1 MLCPVCQRDNNSSA
15 RFCAYCGAAL
25 DTGSGVLRPGQ
36 LVDGGTYKI
45 VRPLGKGGM
54 GAVYMAAN
62 TKAFGRQCVVKE
74 VIEYYDPTN
83 AQERQ
88 KAIQR
93 FETEARTLA
102 SLKHQGIPDIYAY
115 FSERGRNYL
124 VMEYI
129 EGANLAEGLTREED
143 GQIVAGHPKRVEDV
157 IRYAIQVCEVLDY
170 LENHQPPV
178 IHNDIKPANIILD
191 KNSNQAVLV
200 DFGTAKTRYARQ
212 AAGQPGRQMSS
223 VYGTVG
229 YAAAE
234 LYDGKGEP
242 RSDVYALAAT
252 VYHLLTD
259 DDPRA
264 HPFQFPEMEQIP
276 EPLREALEEA
286 LDDNVTTRPG
296 ASAFSKRLQQALDVI
311 HPHPGS
317 TLLLRPLTFPN
328 GAKATT
334 RQDLVSL
341 SVKHWDYASDIL
353 YDGSIAHWL
362 RDALHDPVAA
372 KAAEE
377 AVLKYEDEPNAGLE
391 YLIRTIDPQ
400 AMPAPQLNVITGRLT
415 YDQPKENDSSQ
426 SIQLSNTGGGYLYA
440 TAAPS
445 VPWVKVQERVRCAP
459 GKQQSL
465 PVAIDTRELKPGQ
478 TYRARVDIH
487 ASGAQSTSIPI
498 EVRVP
503 APLITISPMHVELAT
518 TSRRELH
525 TTRGKLEIH
534 NRGRGR
540 ADCQIE
546 GNPGWLF
553 LDPQRFTCPPGA
565 RRVVEMVG
573 RADLLPS
580 QDTSHHATLQVNV
593 EGSRPQNV
601 QVSVRTRESQ
611 KKQGG
616 LGTVVAI
623 GCASLILLGAIVFF
637 LVMADIIPLV

>member
-1 MLCPVCQRDNNSSA
+1 MQCPVCRRNNNAGA
-15 RFCAYCGAAL
+15 RYCAYCGAAL
-25 DTGSGVLRPGQ
+25 DASSGVLRAGQ
-36 LVDGGTYKI
+36 LVDDGTYKI
-45 VRPLGKGGM
+45 IRPLGKGGM
-54 GAVYMAAN
+54 GAVYLAAN

-74 VIEYYDPTN
+74 VIEYYDPTD
-83 AQERQ
+83 AQERE
-88 KAIQR
+88 KAVQR

-102 SLKHQGIPDIYAY
+102 SLKHHGIPDIYAY

-129 EGANLAEGLTREED
+129 EGSNLAEGLTREDD
-143 GQIVAGHPKRVEDV
+143 GQTVKGRPQPVEDV
-157 IRYAIQVCEVLDY
+157 VRYAIQVCDVLDY

-191 KNSNQAVLV
+191 KNGKQAVLV

-234 LYDGKGEP
+234 LYDGKAEP

-252 VYHLLTD
+252 IYHLLTD
-259 DDPRA
+259 DDPRG
-264 HPFQFPEMEQIP
+264 HPFQFPKMDQIP
-276 EPLREALEEA
+276 EPLREALREA
-286 LDDNVTTRPG
+286 LDDNVKTRPN
-296 ASAFSKRLQQALDVI
+296 ASAFSKRLQQALGVI

-317 TLLLRPLTFPN
+317 TLLSRPLTFPS
-328 GAKATT
+328 GAKAMT

-341 SVKHWDYASDIL
+341 SVKHWDYAADIL
-353 YDGSIAHWL
+353 YDGSITHWL

-377 AVLKYEDEPNAGLE
+377 AVQRYEDEPNAGLE
-391 YLIRTIDPQ
+391 YLIRTLDPK
-400 AMPAPQLNVITGRLT
+400 AMPAPQLNVITGRLK
-415 YDQPKENDSSQ
+415 YDNAENVDNSQ
-426 SIQLSNTGGGYLYA
+426 SIQVSNTGGGYLYA
-440 TAAPS
+440 TAMSS

-465 PVAIDTRELKPGQ
+465 PVVIDTRELKPGQ
-478 TYRARVDIH
+478 TYRAKVDLQ
-487 ASGAQSTSIPI
+487 ASAAQSASIPI

-503 APLITISPMHVELAT
+503 APLITVSPLHVELTT
-518 TSRRELH
+518 TSRKELF
-525 TTRGKLEIH
+525 TTRGEIEIR

-546 GNPGWLF
+546 GNPSWLF
-553 LDPQRFTCPPGA
+553 LDPQRFTCLPGQA
-565 RRVVEMVG
+565 RVVEMVG

-580 QDTSHHATLQVNV
+580 QDVAHHATLEINV

-601 QVSVRTRESQ
+601 QVSVRPGAGRNRES
-611 KKQGG
+611 K
-616 LGTVVAI
+616 LGTVVTI
-623 GCASLILLGAIVFF
+623 GCASLFLLGAIVFF
-637 LVMADIIPLV
+637 LVMTGVIPIL